1 MSGVDLIAGQVEQP
15 APLDNVL
22 EIIIEN
28 SVKLEDDFIGRD
40 RSDRDSNSHILQYLR
55 ESKDFSWSHLR
66 SSRFGSCGQRVEYTC
81 VTGCGEIS
89 TRINTCHDRA
99 CRRCNRITSGNHE
112 KEILSVIP
120 KIEDYYRVLKN
131 STRYNIDSAI
141 QDLDHL
147 LSLRFQAKSYSK
159 IGPYKSYFLDTI
171 KKVESLVQPLS
182 KDFNTRAVKK
192 ALKAAKAILRQS
204 GFNRAELNRELRLAR
219 RKLADLHDYRWRMIT
234 LPIATGVSENVR
246 ANVLLKRK
254 AVEALTTSLAQLHAA
269 LLRSPST
276 AAIRAIEFGCETGN
290 VHAHMLYFG
299 PYVSKEELRNDWFER
314 TGSYVVDIREAKID
328 NLDNHEQIRG
338 AVSEITKYI
347 TKMDEE
353 TPPEAIL
360 TYVEALKGKQRT
372 QRYGLFRKL
381 YERPEKVRKEVLGVR
396 VCRDGGKDLIR
407 ESRKACSCGG
417 SLEPS
422 LQPSATGALESDIS
436 SVNGANTPV
445 CVDHDPYDVQMS
457 DLKSKIPLIRNY
469 SGRLE

>member
-1 MSGVDLIAGQVEQP
+1 MSGVDLIAGQVEQQ
-15 APLDNVL
+15 APLDTVL
-22 EIIIEN
+22 EIINEN
-28 SVKLEDDFIGRD
+28 FVKSEDDFIGRD
-40 RSDRDSNSHILQYLR
+40 RSDRDSNTSILQYLR
-55 ESKDFSWSHLR
+55 DSQDFNWSHLR
-66 SSRFGSCGQRVEYTC
+66 CSRFGSCGQRVEYTC

-89 TRINTCHDRA
+89 QRINTCHDRA
-99 CRRCNRITSGNHE
+99 CRRCNRITSKNHE

-120 KIEDYYRVLKN
+120 KIQAYYDVLKN
-131 STRYNIDSAI
+131 STRHNVDSAI
-141 QDLDHL
+141 QSLDHL
-147 LSLRFQAKSYSK
+147 CSLRFQSKSYSK

-171 KKVESLVQPLS
+171 KKVESLVQPL
-182 KDFNTRAVKK
+182 KDFNTRPVKK

-204 GFNRAELNRELRLAR
+204 GFNRAELNSKLRLAR

-234 LPIATGVSENVR
+234 LPIATGKHENIR

-254 AVEALTTSLAQLHAA
+254 AVEKLVTSLAQLHAA

-276 AAIRAIEFGCETGN
+276 AAIRAIEFGQKDGN

-299 PYVSKEELRNDWFER
+299 PYMSKEEIKNDWFDR
-314 TGSYVVDIREAKID
+314 TGSYVVDIRQAKIK
-328 NLDNHEQIRG
+328 NLDDHEEIRD

-347 TKMDEE
+347 TKMDDE

-396 VCRDGGKDLIR
+396 KCVDGGKDLIR

-417 SLEPS
+417 SLEAT
-422 LQPSATGALESDIS
+422 LQPSAIETLKSDRNR
-436 SVNGANTPV
+436 VNEANTPV
-445 CVDHDPYDVQMS
+445 CVDHDPYDVQMP
-457 DLKSKIPLIRNY
+457 DLKSKSEIHTEQFI
-469 SGRLE
+469 RLE